1 MRTRMGVQGCGIGQG
16 EGWEG
21 PMWHSWLD
29 AQIPHASVL
38 NECHEF
44 IVINI
49 EAGVFNE
56 QI

>member
-1 MRTRMGVQGCGIGQG
+1 
-16 EGWEG
+16 
-21 PMWHSWLD
+21 MWHSWLD

-49 EAGVFNE
+49 EAGVLNE